1 MEDGEAK
8 KDTIDGARVSEAE
21 MKQIGSNEGGAD
33 ELRRTGV
40 HAGAWGES

>member
-1 MEDGEAK
+1 MGDGEAK

-33 ELRRTGV
+33 E
-40 HAGAWGES
+40 